1 MEICGKVRRASKLR
15 TECAAVNFVSSF
27 RSAGGQSSSGMRA
40 CSACAGDYEDPD
52 RTAQDAESG
61 YEVEGGQLEM
71 GTEEFL
77 AKN

>member
-1 MEICGKVRRASKLR
+1 M
-15 TECAAVNFVSSF
+15 NFVSSF
-27 RSAGGQSSSGMRA
+27 RSVGGQSSSGMRA

-61 YEVEGGQLEM
+61 DEAEGGQLEL